1 MKTQRLKLITLT
13 IAFFM
18 VAQPIYADSLEAHM
32 HGLSEL
38 TIAMENQTLEIQLI
52 SPAINLIGFEHK
64 ARTKEEIAAVSDVLD
79 QLRDH
84 KTLFAFSGA
93 NCSHVETSIDVASL
107 IDSDNHKNS
116 TKHDEHE
123 HEHEHEHEY
132 DDDHEEHAEN
142 NSHSNIIANYQL
154 FCENKPSLASITVDL
169 FDAFPATHK
178 IQVMWVVQTR
188 QGAVTLTA
196 NKRKIE
202 FK

>member
-116 TKHDEHE
+116 TKHDEHDDE
-123 HEHEHEHEY
+123 H

>member
-18 VAQPIYADSLEAHM
+18 VAQHIYADSLEAHM

-116 TKHDEHE
+116 TKHDDEH
-123 HEHEHEHEY
+123 

-169 FDAFPATHK
+169 FDAFPTTHK

>member
-116 TKHDEHE
+116 TKHDDEH
-123 HEHEHEHEY
+123 

>member
-107 IDSDNHKNS
+107 IDTDNHKNS
-116 TKHDEHE
+116 TKHDEHDDE
-123 HEHEHEHEY
+123 H